1 MAATDELKF
10 HEFDEAMDLLAENAN
25 ATTASIGGQSSNTI
39 VNMNPSF
46 AEHEPDEDDEEEE
59 SDKSKLLNLQK
70 KQSSFWT
77 FEYYQ
82 ALFDVDTYQ
91 VLNRIKGSLL
101 PLPGKNFVW
110 HHLRNNPDLYGPFWI
125 CATLVFTLAFSGNL
139 SNFLEKKGSPSFHKV
154 TIAGIVIYCYSWLV
168 PLALW
173 GYLQWRRGGNVNVDS
188 YTFMEMVCT
197 YGYSL
202 FVYIPTA
209 VLWLI
214 PILWLQWL
222 LFAFAVGLSGSLLV
236 LTFWP
241 VIRSD
246 TKVTACAMLT
256 VIVSLHILL
265 AAGCKLYFFQK
276 PSSLTERTTDP
287 PSRVATS
294 HPNISASQPM

>member
-1 MAATDELKF
+1 MAASDELKF
-10 HEFDEAMDLLAENAN
+10 HEFDEAMDLLAENAS
-25 ATTASIGGQSSNTI
+25 ATTASISGQQSNTI
-39 VNMNPSF
+39 LNMDPSF
-46 AEHEPDEDDEEEE
+46 EEHEPAEEEE
-59 SDKSKLLNLQK
+59 SDTSKLLSFQK
-70 KQSSFWT
+70 KQSSFWS

-91 VLNRIKGSLL
+91 VLDRIKGSLL

-110 HHLRNNPDLYGPFWI
+110 HRLRNNPDLYGPFWI

-139 SNFLEKKGSPSFHKV
+139 SHFLEKKSSPSFHKV
-154 TIAGIVIYCYSWLV
+154 TIAGIVIYCYAWLV
-168 PLALW
+168 PLGLW
-173 GYLQWRRGGNVNVDS
+173 GYLQWRRGGQVNVDS
-188 YTFMEMVCT
+188 YTFLEMVCT

-214 PILWLQWL
+214 PILWLQWFL
-222 LFAFAVGLSGSLLV
+222 LVFAVGLSGSLLV

-256 VIVSLHILL
+256 VIVSLHVLL
-265 AAGCKLYFFQK
+265 AAGCKLYFFPK
-276 PSSLTERTTDP
+276 PATINETPMDP
-287 PSRVATS
+287 PNRVAAS
-294 HPNISASQPM
+294 HLNISTSQSI